1 MSSINDLPPELQ
13 ERLAAI
19 MANGGVAPA
28 QAPTASVPSVPQN
41 APPERAPVR
50 QPSLMDHVVALRQ
63 EVAELA
69 GHVNACA
76 QVTDAVGQAVGQM
89 YAMFQEQTT
98 VTNQSPT
105 YSQAF
110 KESVD
115 ESGY

>member
-1 MSSINDLPPELQ
+1 MSNINDLPPELQ

-28 QAPTASVPSVPQN
+28 QATAPTAPSVPQN

-69 GHVNACA
+69 QHVNACA

>member
-1 MSSINDLPPELQ
+1 
-13 ERLAAI
+13 

-28 QAPTASVPSVPQN
+28 QAAPPAAPSVPQN

-69 GHVNACA
+69 RHVNACA

-115 ESGY
+115 DSGY